1 MTATEPAP
9 VQADPVIVEA
19 ATTPERRLHPLS
31 WLFVLLQQLKQFIVP
46 LLALF
51 LFKQGSTYA
60 GVANELWPLIGV
72 GVLALV
78 SVWRYF
84 TYRYHIEVDRL
95 VIRSGL
101 LHRSLRVIPFARI
114 HNVAV
119 HQSLLHRM
127 FGVAEVRLE
136 SAGGQKPE
144 AQMRVLTLADALALE
159 ALVRRGGIGGTA
171 TVAEAPTGG
180 ETLLQLPPAE
190 VLRLG
195 LVSNRGLIVLGGAFA
210 AASQVSP
217 RLLPDL
223 FEQWGKGLFGWAG
236 QHHFAP
242 SQYALAAASFVLAFV
257 LLLRLFSI
265 ALALLQYHGFRL
277 DRHGRRLTVERGL
290 LTRLRTSTST
300 RRIQAWTL
308 RESLLH
314 RLLQRRSLGIDS
326 AVAEQHDQQQR
337 TLRELAP
344 IATPARCDALVR
356 ELLPR
361 AAWPPASWQSLHRR
375 AWLRLCLPGVLLAM
389 VAATGVYWRFGN
401 WGLLALLWLPWALFS
416 ARRQAR
422 CGGYALDAALVAV
435 REGWWS
441 RHWRFA
447 EIDKLQALQLTQS
460 PLDRHHGMATLWL
473 DTAGAGALSPPLRIR
488 YIAEQDART
497 LFDHLGTQVAR
508 RRLRW

>member
-1 MTATEPAP
+1 MASMTATDSAP
-9 VQADPVIVEA
+9 VPTGPVIAEA
-19 ATTPERRLHPLS
+19 TTTPERRLHPLS

-51 LFKQGSTYA
+51 LFKQGDR
-60 GVANELWPLIGV
+60 NELWPLIGV

-84 TYRYHIEVDRL
+84 TYRYHIDADRL
-95 VIRSGL
+95 VIRSGV

-159 ALVRRGGIGGTA
+159 ALVRRSGDVAA
-171 TVAEAPTGG
+171 TVAAMPT
-180 ETLLQLPPAE
+180 EPDTLLQLPPME

-210 AASQVSP
+210 AASQMSP
-217 RLLPDL
+217 RLLPNL
-223 FEQWGKGLFGWAG
+223 FEQWGKGLFGWVG
-236 QHHFAP
+236 QHHFGP
-242 SQYALAAASFVLAFV
+242 TQYALAAASFVLVFV

-265 ALALLQYHGFRL
+265 ALALLQYYGFRL
-277 DRHGRRLTVERGL
+277 DRNGRRLTVERGL

-308 RESLLH
+308 REGLLH
-314 RLLQRRSLGIDS
+314 RLLKRRSLGIDS

-344 IATPARCDALVR
+344 IATPERCDELVR

-375 AWLRLCLPGVLLAM
+375 AWLRLCLPGLLLAM
-389 VAATGVYWRFGN
+389 VAATGLYWRFGN

-416 ARRQAR
+416 AWQQAR
-422 CGGYALDAALVAV
+422 RSGYALDAELVAV
-435 REGWWS
+435 RGGWWS

-460 PLDRHHGMATLWL
+460 PFDRHHGMATLWL
-473 DTAGAGALSPPLRIR
+473 DTAGAGALSVPLRIR
-488 YIAEQDART
+488 YIAEQDARA
-497 LFDHLGTQVAR
+497 LFEHLGAQVAK
-508 RRLRW
+508 RRLQW

>member
-1 MTATEPAP
+1 MTASETTPVAVEPVTA
-9 VQADPVIVEA
+9 EA
-19 ATTPERRLHPLS
+19 TAAPERRLHPLS
-31 WLFVLLQQLKQFIVP
+31 WLFVLIQQLKQFVLP
-46 LLALF
+46 LLALLVF
-51 LFKQGSTYA
+51 GQGDR
-60 GVANELWPLIGV
+60 NELWPLIGV

-84 TYRYHIEVDRL
+84 TYRYHIDVDRL

-101 LHRSLRVIPFARI
+101 LQRSLRVIPFARI

-144 AQMRVLTLADALALE
+144 AQMRVLTLHDALALE
-159 ALVRRGGIGGTA
+159 ALVRRSGDAAPTA
-171 TVAEAPTGG
+171 IEAPTDGD
-180 ETLLQLPPAE
+180 TLLQLPLGE

-195 LVSNRGLIVLGGAFA
+195 LVSNRGLIVLGGASA

-223 FEQWGKGLFGWAG
+223 FEQWGKGLFGWVG

-308 RESLLH
+308 REGALH
-314 RLLQRRSLGIDS
+314 RLLKRRSLGIDS
-326 AVAEQHDQQQR
+326 AVADRHDQQQR

-344 IATPARCDALVR
+344 IATSGRCDELVR

-361 AAWPPASWQSLHRR
+361 ASWPPASWQPLHRR
-375 AWLRLCLPGVLLAM
+375 AWLRLCLPGVLLA
-389 VAATGVYWRFGN
+389 VLAAAGLYWRFGS
-401 WGLLALLWLPWALFS
+401 WGLLALLWLPWSLFS
-416 ARRQAR
+416 ARQQAR
-422 CGGYALDAALVAV
+422 CSGYALDDVLVAV
-435 REGWWS
+435 RGGWWS

-460 PLDRHHGMATLWL
+460 PFDRHHGMATLWL
-473 DTAGAGALSPPLRIR
+473 DTAGAGALSPPLRMR
-488 YIAEQDART
+488 YIAERDARA
-497 LFDHLGTQVAR
+497 LFEQLGAQVAR

>member
-1 MTATEPAP
+1 MASMTATDSAPTEPVVA
-9 VQADPVIVEA
+9 EA

-51 LFKQGSTYA
+51 LFKQGDR
-60 GVANELWPLIGV
+60 NELWPLIGV

-84 TYRYHIEVDRL
+84 TYRYHIDADRL
-95 VIRSGL
+95 VIRSGV

-159 ALVRRGGIGGTA
+159 ALVRRSADATTTA
-171 TVAEAPTGG
+171 FEAPTDGDI
-180 ETLLQLPPAE
+180 LLQLPPME

-217 RLLPDL
+217 RLLPNL
-223 FEQWGKGLFGWAG
+223 FEQWGKGLFGWVG

-242 SQYALAAASFVLAFV
+242 SQYALAAASFLLAFV

-265 ALALLQYHGFRL
+265 ALALLQYYGFRL

-308 RESLLH
+308 REGLLH
-314 RLLQRRSLGIDS
+314 RLLKRRSLGIDN

-344 IATPARCDALVR
+344 IATPERCDELVG
-356 ELLPR
+356 ELLRR
-361 AAWPPASWQSLHRR
+361 ATWPPTSWQSLHRR
-375 AWLRLCLPGVLLAM
+375 AWLRLCLPGVLLA
-389 VAATGVYWRFGN
+389 VLAAAGLYWRFGS
-401 WGLLALLWLPWALFS
+401 WGLLTLLWLPWSLFS
-416 ARRQAR
+416 ARQQAR
-422 CGGYALDAALVAV
+422 CSGYALDDVLVAV
-435 REGWWS
+435 RGGWWS

-447 EIDKLQALQLTQS
+447 ELDKLQALQLTQS
-460 PLDRHHGMATLWL
+460 PFDRRYGMATLWL

-488 YIAEQDART
+488 YIAEHEARA
-497 LFDHLGTQVAR
+497 LFEQLGAQVAR
-508 RRLRW
+508 RRLQW